1 MSRWADSTD
10 DEDEY
15 LHDDEHEDYVNH
27 AVEADQVRI
36 VLFVSFCLCV
46 IHTVFQKSQKTV
58 LND

>member
-36 VLFVSFCLCV
+36 VLFVSCLFVCDT
-46 IHTVFQKSQKTV
+46 HCFPKEPKNSSE
-58 LND
+58 

>member
-15 LHDDEHEDYVNH
+15 LHDDEHEDYVDH

-36 VLFVSFCLCV
+36 ILIVSFLLV
-46 IHTVFQKSQKTV
+46 YDTRFFPERAK
-58 LND
+58 NNFE

>member
-15 LHDDEHEDYVNH
+15 LHDDEHEDYVDH

-36 VLFVSFCLCV
+36 ILFVSFLLVCFP
-46 IHTVFQKSQKTV
+46 IEPKTI